1 MFGFVFLF
9 FTFEYFTHIGSHHFR
24 WRVGLISI
32 SIIYSLYAQC
42 STLWNYQ
49 AKGICRLQAGWLIVH
64 DPFIFKSFIEDLIMT
79 TTEIFWYTVP
89 TRYCE
94 WEWLAIRWHMQG
106 LLGYGR
112 WTNIEP
118 TVGKYVG
125 PMSKMT
131 SGKRHLPHKNQR
143 WPNEWLLSGNCCL
156 YSMA

>member
-9 FTFEYFTHIGSHHFR
+9 YFTYIGSHHFR
-24 WRVGLISI
+24 WRVGRISI
-32 SIIYSLYAQC
+32 SIIYFLYAQC

-49 AKGICRLQAGWLIVH
+49 AKGICHLQAVWLIVH
-64 DPFIFKSFIEDLIMT
+64 DPFIFKSFIKDLIMT
-79 TTEIFWYTVP
+79 TTEIF
-89 TRYCE
+89 

-118 TVGKYVG
+118 TVGKNVG

-131 SGKRHLPHKNQR
+131 SGQRHLPHKTANVG
-143 WPNEWLLSGNCCL
+143 PTNDCYLGTAVYIAS
-156 YSMA
+156 A